1 MKCCLCDKRKA
12 KRQCPAKDA
21 LICAQCC
28 GEKRV
33 LEIDCPESCQ
43 FLKAGREREVEDYG
57 KRIRSLDKSG
67 QERSRQV
74 LLDHQDAVAYLE
86 YTIAHERILS
96 HDLTDKD
103 VAQAIDVLLQTYK
116 TEDKGVLY
124 ETTSEDLRVESLRR
138 ELRTIIESLR
148 NPEGKEGKVIVDPQ
162 STRLTLGAAIDCLEY
177 VRSIVSI
184 YMEDRQSSSG
194 YVDFL
199 ARITPR
205 KETRSSIILP

>member
-1 MKCCLCDKRKA
+1 MKCCLCDQRKA
-12 KRQCPAKDA
+12 KRPCPAKNT
-21 LICAQCC
+21 LICPQCC

-43 FLKAGREREVEDYG
+43 FLKAGREREMEDYG
-57 KRIRSLDKSG
+57 RRIRSLDVTAR
-67 QERSRQV
+67 ERSRRV

-86 YTIAHERILS
+86 YAVSRERLLS

-116 TEDKGVLY
+116 TEDKGVFY
-124 ETTSEDLRVESLRR
+124 ETSAEDLRVESLRR
-138 ELRTIIESLR
+138 ELRAIIESLR
-148 NPEGKEGKVIVDPQ
+148 NPEGKESKGIVDPQ
-162 STRLTLGAAIDCLEY
+162 NARLTLGAAIDCLEY
-177 VRSIVSI
+177 MRSIISV
-184 YMEDRQSSSG
+184 YMEDRRSSTG

-205 KETRSSIILP
+205 KESRSSIILP